1 MELVLKI
8 TCNMQLTPLVAT
20 IAPKICTGGFFNMLD
35 PNLPLDL
42 LSDHSRNTSFKPKL
56 LA

>member
-1 MELVLKI
+1 MELALKI
-8 TCNMQLTPLVAT
+8 TCNMQSTPLFAP
-20 IAPKICTGGFFNMLD
+20 IASKICTGGFFNMLD